1 MYKHRRG
8 APLARGR
15 KRALNRRRG
24 PEPPPYLA
32 RHMDEA
38 YGFIW
43 TE

>member
-1 MYKHRRG
+1 MYKQRRG

-15 KRALNRRRG
+15 KRAG
-24 PEPPPYLA
+24 TPYLA